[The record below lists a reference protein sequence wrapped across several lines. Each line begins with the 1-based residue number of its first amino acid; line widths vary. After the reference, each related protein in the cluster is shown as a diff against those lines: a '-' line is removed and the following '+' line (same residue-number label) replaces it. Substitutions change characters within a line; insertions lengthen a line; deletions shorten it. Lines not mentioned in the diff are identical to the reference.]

1 MAAVSPGKSAP
12 WARPTWHPPSPLQS
26 KPELSFSSG
35 SGSAAAAVAAISVAD
50 ENSRL
55 WQLASRETQDLRAA
69 AQRLEEDQIR
79 LRIAQVEMNT
89 LQLQAASVRRARRE
103 LQLVLLRC
111 LLHWHLCA
119 HISRAA
125 QFHASQRAQ
134 CDGTWRLVSIL
145 QQSMYR
151 ITSSA
156 WHHWHRNVTLPPA
169 PKRDTATLLAISEV
183 EALQAR
189 LEAAEARAE
198 RCANELETVKRATPL
213 IPATAPCKDCQRY
226 AQECL
231 EAQAELEAYR
241 DVVLTHVAKGHQFA
255 LPS

>member
-1 MAAVSPGKSAP
+1 MAAGKPRDTRSSRGGAAPRGRPDSFADSAGRDEHSP
-12 WARPTWHPPSPLQS
+12 
-26 KPELSFSSG
+26 
-35 SGSAAAAVAAISVAD
+35 AAGGISQTCTSRAAVG
-50 ENSRL
+50 
-55 WQLASRETQDLRAA
+55 
-69 AQRLEEDQIR
+69 
-79 LRIAQVEMNT
+79 
-89 LQLQAASVRRARRE
+89 
-103 LQLVLLRC
+103 
-111 LLHWHLCA
+111 
-119 HISRAA
+119 AA